1 MNAIVP
7 RVEDCVEVLVKAFPV
22 EDIWLLERNAANACE
37 LDAEHNLIVVVPES
51 EAAHKVEAEM
61 QKLLA
66 QEFAGSGI
74 EAFVFPLSAIDRIP
88 RPLMVKMALTS
99 GERIYCG

>member
-1 MNAIVP
+1 MDVTVP
-7 RVEDCVEVLVKAFPV
+7 RVDDCVAVLVKAFPV
-22 EDIWLLERNAANACE
+22 EDIWLLERNAATECA
-37 LDAEHNLIVVVPES
+37 LDAEHNLIIVVPDS
-51 EAAHKVEAEM
+51 QAAHEVEVEVR
-61 QKLLA
+61 KLLA

-74 EAFVFPLSAIDRIP
+74 DAFVFPLSAIDRIP

>member
-1 MNAIVP
+1 MNATVP
-7 RVEDCVEVLVKAFPV
+7 HLDECVTALVKAFPV
-22 EDIWLLERNAANACE
+22 EDIWLLEREAANECE
-37 LDAEHNLIVVVPES
+37 LDAEHNLIVAVPDS
-51 EAAHKVEAEM
+51 QAAHKVEAEV

-66 QEFAGSGI
+66 QQFAGAGI